1 MNPCLRRHHRP
12 LCILLA
18 VLAAGLLAPRLA
30 RAAQFLGDEAEAVV
44 KAGTTVDGNLYAS
57 GQTVRVEGTVDGDL
71 ICAGSQIIVAEGGEV
86 TGDLICAGQSVEI
99 SGTVDGDVRAAGY
112 LVRVN
117 SGGSV
122 GGELVGAAFAIEV
135 EPDASVG
142 DDLMAAGS
150 QVRVAGTVGGNA
162 RVAAGGLD
170 IQGDIDGDVDASVG
184 NASDAMPA
192 GMMPWGNQVQRMPAA
207 VPGGLHLDDGASI
220 GGDLDYSSAAEFDL
234 PAGAVSGKV
243 AHEVVTATEGVETT
257 TPERPWPLRWLL
269 ALLRRALVLFV
280 IGALLLWLAPRL
292 VEAGRGLLA
301 GEALAGL
308 GWGCGTMFGA
318 AVLLIGLVIATIL
331 GLILFSALTLGE
343 FSGLV
348 FAISAVLGTL
358 LTFGLYLVAWTGQA
372 VVADAVGRRILRSAD
387 GGIGARLAALG
398 LGALLLALVLTL
410 PVPFLGGLVRL
421 LATGL
426 GLGIMLLALR
436 RQLAQPGSGMAS
448 GMAATFPATPA

>member
-1 MNPCLRRHHRP
+1 MKRILRRHRKP
-12 LCILLA
+12 LGVLLVLLA
-18 VLAAGLLAPRLA
+18 TGLLTQRLA
-30 RAAQFLGDEAEAVV
+30 RAAEFLGDGTEAVV
-44 KAGTTVDGNLYAS
+44 KAGTTIDGNLYAS
-57 GQTVRVEGTVDGDL
+57 GQTVKIEGKVDGDL

-117 SGGSV
+117 SGASV

-150 QVRVAGTVGGNA
+150 QVRVAGTVGGDA

-170 IQGDIDGDVDASVG
+170 IQGDIDGDVNAAVG
-184 NASDAMPA
+184 GASDAMPA
-192 GMMPWGNQVQRMPAA
+192 GMMPWGSQIQRMPAV
-207 VPGGLHLDDGASI
+207 VPGGLHLDEGATI
-220 GGDLDYSSAAEFDL
+220 GGDLDYSSPAEAEL
-234 PAGAVSGKV
+234 PSNAVSGKV
-243 AHEVVTATEGVETT
+243 AHEVVTETT
-257 TPERPWPLRWLL
+257 DSTVPTPPRPWYVRWLL
-269 ALLRRALVLFV
+269 DTLRRALVLFV

-301 GEALAGL
+301 GQALAGL
-308 GWGCGTMFGA
+308 GWGCGTMFGS

-331 GLILFSALTLGE
+331 GLIFFSALTLGE
-343 FSGLV
+343 FSGLL
-348 FAISAVLGTL
+348 FAISAIVGTL
-358 LTFGLYLVAWTGQA
+358 LTFGLYLLAWTGQS
-372 VVADAVGRRILRSAD
+372 VVADEIGRRLWRSGD
-387 GGIGARLAALG
+387 GGTGARLAALG
-398 LGALLLALVLTL
+398 LGSLLLALLVTL
-410 PVPFLGGLVRL
+410 PVPFLGFLVRL

-436 RQLAQPGSGMAS
+436 RQWVEPGAGMGSGMAAS
-448 GMAATFPATPA
+448 FPATPA